1 MIRVYGVDV
10 DNYIVQTYSVPEH
23 TGDAELETIARYIKR
38 HFDVV
43 GVWAMYDSKQL
54 HSYYRDY
61 CKNYRKRNGI
71 GDIERFEFVDYLT
84 SGDWE
89 LDKEEKDK

>member
-1 MIRVYGVDV
+1 MIRIYGVDE
-10 DNYIVQTYSVPEH
+10 DNYIVQSYSVPEH
-23 TGDAELETIARYIKR
+23 TGDAELETIARYVKR

-43 GVWAMYDSKQL
+43 GVWAMFDSKQL

-61 CKNYRKRNGI
+61 CKNAYKRSGL
-71 GDIERFEFVDYLT
+71 GDIERFEFVDYIK

-89 LDKEEKDK
+89 LGKEEKDK